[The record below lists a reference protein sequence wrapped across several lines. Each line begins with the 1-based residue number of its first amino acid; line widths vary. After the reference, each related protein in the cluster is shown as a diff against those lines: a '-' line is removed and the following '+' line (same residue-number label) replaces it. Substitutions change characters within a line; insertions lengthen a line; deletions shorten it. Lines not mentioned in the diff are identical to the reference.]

1 MPGGLRIS
9 NCGTGGWGRGER
21 MDKSVL
27 AECSAMKEEIKDIRR
42 RIEKD
47 RKELDRLNRM
57 VVSDSVACGKKGKK
71 PLRTVKIQGRPET
84 MIRRK
89 EAALKRNI
97 ARLEHLEIELIELT
111 GQAEEFIEKID
122 KSELRTMFR
131 LYYIDDL
138 TWEMVA
144 MRMNHMFPKRRI
156 SYTKDSCRIR
166 HDRFLEKVS

>member
-1 MPGGLRIS
+1 
-9 NCGTGGWGRGER
+9 

-27 AECSAMKEEIKDIRR
+27 AECNAMNEEIKDIRR

-57 VVSDSVACGKKGKK
+57 IVSDSVACGKKGKK

-97 ARLEHLEIELIELT
+97 ARLEHLEVELIELT
-111 GQAEEFIEKID
+111 GQAEEYISSLK
-122 KSELRTMFR
+122 KSELRIMFR
-131 LYYIDDL
+131 LYFIDGL
-138 TWEMVA
+138 TYQKVA
-144 MRMNHMFPKRRI
+144 DRMNSMFPNRRI
-156 SYTKDSCRIR
+156 NYSDENIKKRIQ
-166 HDRFLEKVS
+166 RFLQMSTNVP